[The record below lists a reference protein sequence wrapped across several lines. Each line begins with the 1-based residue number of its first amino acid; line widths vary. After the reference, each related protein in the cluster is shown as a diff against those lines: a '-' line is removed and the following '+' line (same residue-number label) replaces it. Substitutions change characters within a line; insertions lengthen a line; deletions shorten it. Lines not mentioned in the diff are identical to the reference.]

1 MIKDKKDYSILV
13 IEDNPG
19 DLTLIEDYLEEQFI
33 SPRITQVKNFAAVK
47 LLLEGKT
54 IYDVILLDLSLPDKS
69 GEALI
74 KEMNV
79 LCPVCPIIVLTGYT
93 DIAFSIKS
101 LSLGIADYL
110 LKEDI
115 TATSLYKS
123 ILYNIERK
131 KTNIELEESEKR
143 YSNLFHLSPQP
154 MWVFDPKTFRFIQV
168 NKAAVEHYGYSQ
180 AEFLTM
186 TILDIRPEEERQK
199 IKDVYQNVGVEHE
212 GTINGRFRHSKKSG
226 ELMEVEI
233 SSNCVT
239 INDKV
244 YRSVIAIDVTEKI
257 LFEHKITRAII
268 KTQEDERYEI
278 GGELHDNVCQILATS
293 LMSLGMLKKSISS
306 AGLQFYEQT
315 KEYILMASEEI
326 RKLSHILAPAFFK
339 DSTLKD
345 SFEMLLKTFNIE
357 NRYTITLYFDEA
369 VKEYSITQ
377 DIQLNFYRI
386 LQEQLRNIFKYA
398 SATEIQ
404 VEVFIENS
412 VLKMRV
418 FDNGVGFDASAVKEG
433 IGLANMKRRAEL
445 FSGKFIINSSPGN
458 GCETTVEIPLQEIT
472 EYEILDTD
480 IRKT

>member
-1 MIKDKKDYSILV
+1 MTKDNKDYSILV

-19 DLTLIEDYLEEQFI
+19 DLTLIEDYLEEQI
-33 SPRITQVKNFAAVK
+33 IAPRITHAKNFAAAK
-47 LLLEGKT
+47 QLLEQKEF
-54 IYDVILLDLSLPDKS
+54 YDVILLDLSLPDKS

-74 KEMNV
+74 TEMNG
-79 LCPVCPIIVLTGYT
+79 LCPACPVIVLTGYT

-154 MWVFDPKTFRFIQV
+154 MWVYDIETFRFIQV

-199 IKDVYQNVGVEHE
+199 IKDFYQKVGVKHE
-212 GTINGRFRHSKKSG
+212 GIINGRFRHSKKSG

-233 SSNCVT
+233 YSNRVT

-257 LFEHKITRAII
+257 FFEHKLTRAII

-293 LMSLGMLKKSISS
+293 LMSLGMLKKSLPS
-306 AGLQFYEQT
+306 AGLQFYEQS

-326 RKLSHILAPAFFK
+326 RKLSHRLAPAFFNN
-339 DSTLKD
+339 STLEE
-345 SFEMLLKTFNIE
+345 SFEMLLKAFNVGNKYKISMF
-357 NRYTITLYFDEA
+357 FDDEIKKYPIA
-369 VKEYSITQ
+369 Q

-386 LQEQLRNIFKYA
+386 LQEQLRNIYKYA
-398 SATEIQ
+398 EATGIE
-404 VEVFIENS
+404 VEVFIEVNN
-412 VLKMRV
+412 LKMRV
-418 FDNGVGFDASAVKEG
+418 FDNGVGFDMHAVKNG

-445 FSGKFIINSSPGN
+445 FSGKLIINSSPGN
-458 GCETTVEIPLQEIT
+458 GCEIVVEIPLPEIT
-472 EYEILDTD
+472 EHEILETD
-480 IRKT
+480 IYKT